1 MAERNWR
8 VIASALLAAVL
19 CGGPL
24 VYGLGWGVPQW
35 AGLFRGEL
43 DPAFAVYGGW
53 AVSLGVVAVGI
64 VLVGGWLALCWL
76 RATVTYLPVGLGLL
90 AIMVFVTL
98 GMPAQIQGQIDA
110 AVSLAIVALC
120 ALLVARVFAA
130 AVRARLARRYRA

>member
-1 MAERNWR
+1 MALRNWR
-8 VIASALLAAVL
+8 LMASVLLAAAL

-35 AGLFRGEL
+35 TTLFPGQL
-43 DPAFAVYGGW
+43 DVVFNAYGGW
-53 AVSLGVVAVGI
+53 AVSLGVVAVGAI
-64 VLVGGWLALCWL
+64 LVGGCLALSWL
-76 RATVTYLPVGLGLL
+76 RATVTYLPIGLGLL
-90 AIMVFVTL
+90 AILVFVAL

-120 ALLVARVFAA
+120 ALLVVRVFTA

>member
-1 MAERNWR
+1 MAERNWP

-35 AGLFRGEL
+35 PTLFRGEL
-43 DPAFAVYGGW
+43 DPVFAAYGGW

-76 RATVTYLPVGLGLL
+76 RATVRYLPVGLGLL

-98 GMPAQIQGQIDA
+98 GMPAQIQSQIDA

-120 ALLVARVFAA
+120 ALLVARVFVA
-130 AVRARLARRYRA
+130 AVKARLARRYRA